1 MQRKLAQID
10 LLRELG
16 LSDMCI
22 SFGVD
27 TDEIA
32 KSLPLVEDI
41 DLSRNLLSSLEVVA
55 DICYKLQNLKI
66 LRLNYCRFTSPFEIR
81 SKDKYLSQVSTK
93 SLFSNIILFVGA
105 NFNSS
110 FYIAILER
118 YHADFGI
125 VSKFKR
131 IAYRS

>member
-16 LSDMCI
+16 LSDMRI

-55 DICYKLQNLKI
+55 DICWKLQNLKI

-81 SKDKYLSQVSTK
+81 SKDKYLSQVRYK
-93 SLFSNIILFVGA
+93 KFV
-105 NFNSS
+105 
-110 FYIAILER
+110 
-118 YHADFGI
+118 
-125 VSKFKR
+125 
-131 IAYRS
+131 